1 MSRMF
6 RHIREEAINVIPAI
20 LYFFFAMNLFSLTF
34 GWMMKSEGL
43 HYMPFT
49 RIIIMSLIIG
59 KIMIIADAM
68 PFLNRFSTKPLIY
81 NTIWKTA
88 IYSFFGSLFIFLEK
102 LVPLLFKYSDPNI
115 AWQHMMTETN
125 WPRFCSS
132 LIWLAVLF
140 LIFVVFRELHIALG
154 KGRMRQIFFG
164 K

>member
-1 MSRMF
+1 MF
-6 RHIREEAINVIPAI
+6 RHIKEEAINVVPAI
-20 LYFFFAMNLFSLTF
+20 LYFFFAMNLFRLTF

-43 HYMPFT
+43 KYMSFT
-49 RIIIMSLIIG
+49 RVVITSLIIG

-115 AWQHMMTETN
+115 AWQHMMAETH
-125 WPRFCSS
+125 WPRFWSS
-132 LIWLAVLF
+132 QIWLMVLF